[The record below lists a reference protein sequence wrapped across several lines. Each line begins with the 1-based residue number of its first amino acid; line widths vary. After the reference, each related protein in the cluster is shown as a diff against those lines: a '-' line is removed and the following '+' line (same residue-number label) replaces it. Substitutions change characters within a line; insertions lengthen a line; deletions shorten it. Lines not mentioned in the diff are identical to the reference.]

1 MSFHF
6 FRGSNSSREKLAALP
21 KVIPA
26 ENGSLGAPPAA
37 KVLIP
42 KGSLEA
48 VLRPGLRMGATVE
61 GGGVENGL
69 VEGLSCF
76 P

>member
-26 ENGSLGAPPAA
+26 E
-37 KVLIP
+37 
-42 KGSLEA
+42 KGSYNNMFLVREP
-48 VLRPGLRMGATVE
+48 VIRKIRDYLGVFPIR
-61 GGGVENGL
+61 GGEVFQNPKTF
-69 VEGLSCF
+69 VI
-76 P
+76 